1 MNLLNMAVIGTAAT
15 TEDIQLR
22 KPVTQ
27 TPMQLT
33 ELFWIAIVE
42 FLCLV
47 EFGMTLPR
55 RVCA

>member
-1 MNLLNMAVIGTAAT
+1 MAVIGTATT